1 MGTGKNIRKKIRRVD
16 VQVSILIIIT
26 TIFCSSIIFHIGYI
40 LAYRDMIRNLEDRVT
55 AIHDYLE
62 DSLDKSTFRDI
73 NTKEDM
79 DEPSYI
85 SMKKVLED
93 VKMSTNVRY
102 LYTAKKDNSG
112 NFIYVIDGLDYKAAD
127 FRYPG
132 DMIEHEIYEDME
144 RALNGE
150 IVLPDDIKQTEWGN
164 IFITYFPI
172 HDKNEVVG
180 VLGIEFEAA
189 HQYDTF
195 HKMKLFLPFII
206 FITCIVGTA
215 AAVLVFRRVSNPA
228 YKDLA
233 NTDHLTELKNRN
245 AFETDLNNLD
255 ARIKKDGIGIV
266 IADLNSLKLVNDR
279 LGHSTG
285 DVFILTAAK
294 AIQSAVTKN
303 SAAYRLGGD
312 EFVILFWDTD
322 AGELKSF
329 VENVNCRL
337 AELSAELALEI
348 PLSLSIGYELFHPEK
363 DINLKDLFKRA
374 DAAMY
379 RQKKEFHDNET
390 L

>member
-1 MGTGKNIRKKIRRVD
+1 M
-16 VQVSILIIIT
+16 T
-26 TIFCSSIIFHIGYI
+26 TIFCSYIIFHIGYI
-40 LAYRDMIRNLEDRVT
+40 LAYKDMILNLEDRVT

-93 VKMSTNVRY
+93 VKLSTDVRY
-102 LYTAKKDNSG
+102 LYTAKKDSSG

-132 DMIEHEIYEDME
+132 DRIEHEIYGDME
-144 RALNGE
+144 RALNGD
-150 IVLPDDIKQTEWGN
+150 IVLPDDIKQTDWGS

-206 FITCIVGTA
+206 LITCIAGTA
-215 AAVLVFRRVSNPA
+215 AAVLIFRRVSNPA
-228 YKDLA
+228 YKDMA
-233 NTDHLTELKNRN
+233 NTDRLTELKNRN
-245 AFETDLNNLD
+245 SFETDLHNLE
-255 ARIKKDGIGIV
+255 ARTKKDGIGIV

-285 DVFILTAAK
+285 DLFILTAAR
-294 AIQSAVTKN
+294 AIQSSVTKN
-303 SAAYRLGGD
+303 STAYRLGGD

-322 AGELKSF
+322 DGEMKDF
-329 VENVNCRL
+329 IENVNCRL
-337 AELSAELALEI
+337 EELSAELALKI

-363 DINLKDLFKRA
+363 DRNLKELFKRA

-379 RQKKEFHDNET
+379 RQKKEFHENEA

>member
-1 MGTGKNIRKKIRRVD
+1 MGTGKNLRKKIRRVD
-16 VQVSILIIIT
+16 VQVSILIIMT

-40 LAYRDMIRNLEDRVT
+40 LAYKDMILNLEDRVT

-93 VKMSTNVRY
+93 VKLSTDVRY
-102 LYTAKKDNSG
+102 LYTAKKDSSG

-132 DMIEHEIYEDME
+132 DRIEHEIYGDME
-144 RALNGE
+144 RALNGD
-150 IVLPDDIKQTEWGN
+150 IVLPDDIKQTDWGS

-206 FITCIVGTA
+206 LITCIAGTA
-215 AAVLVFRRVSNPA
+215 TAVLIFRRVSNPA
-228 YKDLA
+228 YKDMA

-245 AFETDLNNLD
+245 SFETDLHNLE
-255 ARIKKDGIGIV
+255 ARTKKDGIGIV
-266 IADLNSLKLVNDR
+266 I
-279 LGHSTG
+279 
-285 DVFILTAAK
+285 
-294 AIQSAVTKN
+294 
-303 SAAYRLGGD
+303 
-312 EFVILFWDTD
+312 LFWDTD
-322 AGELKSF
+322 DGEMKDF
-329 VENVNCRL
+329 IENVNCRL
-337 AELSAELALEI
+337 EELSAELALEI

-363 DINLKDLFKRA
+363 DRNLKELFKRA

-379 RQKKEFHDNET
+379 RQKKEFHENEA

>member
-1 MGTGKNIRKKIRRVD
+1 MGTGKNLRKKIRRVD
-16 VQVSILIIIT
+16 VQVSVLIIIT
-26 TIFCSSIIFHIGYI
+26 TIFCTSVVFYIGYS
-40 LAYRDMIRNLEDRVT
+40 LTYKDMILNLEDRVT

-62 DSLDKSTFRDI
+62 DSLDKSTFLDI
-73 NTKEDM
+73 NTREDM
-79 DEPSYI
+79 DKLSYI

-93 VKMSTNVRY
+93 VKMSSDVRY
-102 LYTAKKDNSG
+102 LYTAKKDSNG
-112 NFIYVIDGLDYKAAD
+112 NFVYVIDGLDYKAKD

-132 DMIEHEIYEDME
+132 DMIEHEIYGDME

-150 IVLPDDIKQTEWGN
+150 IILPDEIKKTDWGD

-172 HDKNEVVG
+172 HDNHEVVG
-180 VLGIEFEAA
+180 VLGIEFEAS

-195 HKMKLFLPFII
+195 RKMKLFLPFII
-206 FITCIVGTA
+206 FITCIAGTA

-228 YKDLA
+228 YQDMA

-245 AFETDLNNLD
+245 AFETDLNNMD
-255 ARIKKDGIGIV
+255 ARTKKEGIGIV

-285 DVFILTAAK
+285 DIFILTAAR
-294 AIQSAVTKN
+294 AIRSAVTNN
-303 SAAYRLGGD
+303 STAYRLGGD

-322 AGELKSF
+322 AGEIKEF
-329 VENVNCRL
+329 IENVNCRL
-337 AELSAELALEI
+337 VEFSAELARDI

-363 DINLKDLFKRA
+363 DKNLKDLFKRA

-379 RQKKEFHDNET
+379 RQKREFHDTEA
-390 L
+390 

>member
-1 MGTGKNIRKKIRRVD
+1 
-16 VQVSILIIIT
+16 
-26 TIFCSSIIFHIGYI
+26 
-40 LAYRDMIRNLEDRVT
+40 MIRNLEERVT

-79 DEPSYI
+79 DKLSYI

-102 LYTAKKDNSG
+102 LYTAKKDSSG

-150 IVLPDDIKQTEWGN
+150 IVLPDDIKQTDWGN

-206 FITCIVGTA
+206 LITCIVGTA

-285 DVFILTAAK
+285 DVFILTAAR

-303 SAAYRLGGD
+303 STAYRLGGD

-322 AGELKSF
+322 AGEMKSF

-363 DINLKDLFKRA
+363 DKNLKDLFKRA

-379 RQKKEFHDNET
+379 RQKKEFHENDA
-390 L
+390 